1 MTVTR
6 IGAVCLGLVLLA
18 VAPGRVSAQDPT
30 EIAFWS
36 MVKES
41 KKAADIKA
49 YLEAY
54 PRGTY
59 AEAARQRLSELERM
73 PPPPRPPP
81 APRPS
86 PQPASP
92 STPSPY
98 SPSPSAGVPALT
110 DASVIREVQ
119 ERLYNLN
126 YDIGVIN
133 GRLTEETRNAIRQW
147 QNNMQRPPKG
157 DMDLED
163 LTLLRNIPLP
173 AIWGA
178 IAFGDRGASS
188 VVWNRGSR
196 QDAVAAAR
204 SDCRSRNKGVDC
216 KVLSAAENA
225 CGALGFYMAGGSW
238 GAYAIVRPT
247 LGQATAVALEQ
258 CRAQARRPDACGV
271 RITFCADGSHQ
282 Q

>member
-1 MTVTR
+1 V
-6 IGAVCLGLVLLA
+6 
-18 VAPGRVSAQDPT
+18 
-30 EIAFWS
+30 
-36 MVKES
+36 
-41 KKAADIKA
+41 
-49 YLEAY
+49 
-54 PRGTY
+54 
-59 AEAARQRLSELERM
+59 
-73 PPPPRPPP
+73 
-81 APRPS
+81 
-86 PQPASP
+86 
-92 STPSPY
+92 
-98 SPSPSAGVPALT
+98 GVPALT

-126 YDIGVIN
+126 YDVGAIN

-147 QNNMQRPPKG
+147 QNNMQRPQKG
-157 DMDLED
+157 DMDLEE
-163 LTLLRNIPLP
+163 LTVLRNIRLP

-178 IAFGDRGASS
+178 IAFGDRGASA

-204 SDCRSRNKGVDC
+204 SDCRGRNKGVDC
-216 KVLSAAENA
+216 KVLSAADTA

-247 LGQATAVALEQ
+247 LGQATAVALDQ
-258 CRAQARRPDACGV
+258 CREQARRPDACGV

>member
-1 MTVTR
+1 
-6 IGAVCLGLVLLA
+6 
-18 VAPGRVSAQDPT
+18 
-30 EIAFWS
+30 
-36 MVKES
+36 
-41 KKAADIKA
+41 
-49 YLEAY
+49 
-54 PRGTY
+54 
-59 AEAARQRLSELERM
+59 
-73 PPPPRPPP
+73 
-81 APRPS
+81 
-86 PQPASP
+86 
-92 STPSPY
+92 
-98 SPSPSAGVPALT
+98 
-110 DASVIREVQ
+110 
-119 ERLYNLN
+119 
-126 YDIGVIN
+126 
-133 GRLTEETRNAIRQW
+133 
-147 QNNMQRPPKG
+147 
-157 DMDLED
+157 MDLED

-196 QDAVAAAR
+196 QDAIAAAR